1 MHQSCNPAHTPINP
15 VCFPVCFRFVFD
27 LSSILRFFD
36 LQFTRALPET
46 RSGKIMRRFLR
57 KVAEDDFEE
66 LGDTSTMLD
75 PLCVDE
81 LIGNR
86 LNRVNS
92 E

>member
-1 MHQSCNPAHTPINP
+1 MFS
-15 VCFPVCFRFVFD
+15 VCLRFVFD
-27 LSSILRFFD
+27 LSSICLRFVFD
-36 LQFTRALPET
+36 VQFTRALPET

-81 LIGNR
+81 LIDNR